1 MKIDIKNEQDITHID
16 LTGRIDTNSSPE
28 LQSKLEEYYNKAG
41 FQLILNF
48 EGIDYVSSAGL
59 RVLLLIQKKANAVK
73 GTMVLKN
80 VSPEIK
86 EVFEMTGFLDI
97 LTLE

>member
-1 MKIDIKNEQDITHID
+1 MKIDIKNEQDITYID
-16 LTGRIDTNSSPE
+16 LTGRIDTNTSPE
-28 LQSKLEEYYNKAG
+28 LQSKLEEYYNKVG

-48 EGIDYVSSAGL
+48 EGIDYISSAGL

-97 LTLE
+97 LTIE